1 MNLIGRNKIANYILE
16 NPQSRVALL
25 TFLKEFPY
33 RPERYIDH
41 DHFLTA
47 GTFHVDGFDCL
58 IKVRINHFAKAIN
71 ILELTTAEEE
81 RNKWEQK
88 RKEQEAT
95 GIGEKIIT
103 KSVTVVVTA
112 PPPDIEGIDQ
122 LRQSKNK
129 QVVANLFHPELQ
141 ELATGTADDYE
152 QNLDRVNV
160 LFDAKPGTPEF
171 EELLNL
177 LPQVVDYEAYK
188 LEFPKLKI
196 FEVVKHR
203 IELFSITPAEL
214 RYIIGTD
221 DQVDLFFSGNLELAD
236 DVLGK
241 LYEIVA
247 LRAPVSD
254 KRFF

>member
-1 MNLIGRNKIANYILE
+1 MNLIGSNKIANYILE
-16 NPQSRVALL
+16 HPQSRVVLL

-33 RPERYIDH
+33 RHELYKDS
-41 DHFLTA
+41 DDLVN
-47 GTFHVDGFDCL
+47 GTFQTDGFDCL
-58 IKVRINHFAKAIN
+58 IKVRINCFAKAIT

-88 RKEQEAT
+88 RKEQET
-95 GIGEKIIT
+95 IEIREEVIT
-103 KSVTVVVTA
+103 KSVTIVVTA
-112 PPPDIEGIDQ
+112 PPLPDIEYQDLEKI
-122 LRQSKNK
+122 NNNE
-129 QVVANLFHPELQ
+129 VVANLFHPEMKD
-141 ELATGTADDYE
+141 LAIGTVDEYE
-152 QNLDRVNV
+152 QNLYRANI
-160 LFDAKPGTPEF
+160 LFDAQPEAPEF

-177 LPQVVDYEAYK
+177 LPKVIEYETYK

-203 IELFSITPAEL
+203 IELFSITPFEL

-247 LRAPVSD
+247 LRAPVTD
-254 KRFF
+254 KRFL